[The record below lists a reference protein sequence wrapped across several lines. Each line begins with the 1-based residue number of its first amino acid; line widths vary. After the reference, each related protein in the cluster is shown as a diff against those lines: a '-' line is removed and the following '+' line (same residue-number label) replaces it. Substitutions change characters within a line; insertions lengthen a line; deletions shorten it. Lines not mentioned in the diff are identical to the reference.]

1 MNIFESI
8 DESTTKGVKSGEDY
22 IKSTEAYY
30 RLKIFQQLS
39 LSYSL
44 LIKLTLIGGFVF
56 LGLIFLAIAAAIALG
71 NSIGSIS
78 LGILIVGL
86 TLILFGFIPYALRKR
101 IDKTILNKFSKSFFD

>member
-1 MNIFESI
+1 MSIFESI
-8 DESTTKGVKSGEDY
+8 DKSTTKGVKSGEDY
-22 IKSTEAYY
+22 IKCTEAYY
-30 RLKIFQQLS
+30 KLKVFQQLS
-39 LSYSL
+39 LSFSL
-44 LIKLTLIGGFVF
+44 LIKLALIGVFIF

-101 IDKTILNKFSKSFFD
+101 IDKTILIKFSKSFFD